1 MTERISEYI
10 SMLGDTLNGLPKE
23 EISELICTLEDA
35 AKTGKNVFL
44 FGNGGSAATASHLA
58 CDFQKGLGR
67 ELGRSLKA
75 VSLNDC
81 IPLMLAWANDA
92 DYSVIFE
99 EQIKSLA
106 SEGDIAIGI
115 SGSGNS
121 PNVLKGIEAA
131 NAKGLTTYG
140 ISGFGGG
147 KLAGLAKKPIVI
159 PSDNMQ
165 VVEDIHLIIGHIIY
179 TCIRKAMGK

>member
-1 MTERISEYI
+1 MIDRIDDYI
-10 SMLGDTLNGLPKE
+10 SMLAGVMEKMPKE
-23 EISELICTLEDA
+23 EIAGLVAALEDA
-35 AKTGKNVFL
+35 ANTGKKVFL

-58 CDFQKGLGR
+58 CDFQKGLGS
-67 ELGRSLKA
+67 ELGRTLKA
-75 VSLNDC
+75 ISLNDC

-99 EQIKSLA
+99 EQIKSLG
-106 SEGDIAIGI
+106 SQGDLAIGI

-121 PNVLKGIEAA
+121 MNVLKGIEAA
-131 NAKGLTTYG
+131 NAKGLVTYG

-147 KLAGLAKKPIVI
+147 KLAQIAQKPIII
-159 PSDNMQ
+159 PSNNMQ
-165 VVEDIHLIIGHIIY
+165 VVEDVHLIIGHIIY